1 MNLIEVQDRL
11 NKLPPL
17 PQSIQYLTTA
27 SQGGNPQIP
36 PFMALARISEM
47 NKEIQ
52 TAQQQQPPTEPL
64 NQSLPKQAM
73 QSMGIGA
80 LQQGQQQQGMQQ
92 MAQQA
97 GAAQQAVPPG
107 IPQPVRQ
114 QQPMPQGMPQQG
126 PRPMP
131 QGMPQQAPRGM
142 AGGGLTSIPVDSRM
156 FNYGSGGIVA
166 FSGEDGEQLVEG
178 GDGYDPEAELRRLQP
193 QIRALLQQEARPVR
207 GIQGIE
213 KQLTS
218 NRDYGVDEGPVGK
231 GYLEGLAA
239 LKAAKEADRGKQRE
253 EIELRRKN
261 AANRA
266 LLDFAEASRGQTG
279 VGGIGAL
286 GRSYMGSSE
295 KLMGEEAGLREDAMK
310 TDSLINEAKYKIQAL
325 RQAQLKGDVA
335 AEQKADI
342 DLAKIAKDLG
352 VAKST
357 LIGRLATG
365 NLNLMGKEVS
375 AASGEEQ
382 ARIRNMRPTGTGGVG
397 KKTDLDKA
405 FDVELAA
412 MLADGEPDNAATR
425 KKAMNNAQDRLSKS
439 AGTGRV
445 DVSRVDLANKEF
457 RNAYYDPANRALRAM
472 QKKDPA
478 GYAAGMKALRDRIEA
493 TYGVRPD
500 AQMSDAPAPAPKPA
514 APAVSGGITPEAFN
528 AKWATLKPGQKL
540 VGPDGVEYTKK

>member
-107 IPQPVRQ
+107 VPQPVRQ

-131 QGMPQQAPRGM
+131 QGMPQQGPRPMPRGM

-166 FSGEDGEQLVEG
+166 FSAGDLVEADGG
-178 GDGYDPEAELRRLQP
+178 GDGYDPEAELRKLQP
-193 QIRALLQQEARPVR
+193 QIQASLAQAARPVR
-207 GIQGIE
+207 SRQAIE
-213 KQLTS
+213 EGLSK
-218 NRDYGVDEGPVGK
+218 DYGVDEGPVGK

-253 EIELRRKN
+253 EIELRKKN
-261 AANRA
+261 SVNRA

-295 KLMGEEAGLREDAMK
+295 KLMGEEAGLREDTIK
-310 TDSLINEAKYKIQAL
+310 TDSLMNEAQYKIQAL
-325 RQAQLKGDVA
+325 RQAQKNGDIA
-335 AEQKADI
+335 AEQKADM
-342 DLAKIAKDLG
+342 DLSRIAKDLG

-365 NLNLMGKEVS
+365 NLNLMGKGVS
-375 AASGEEQ
+375 ADATVAAAE
-382 ARIRNMRPTGTGGVG
+382 ARTKNKGTGGASAG
-397 KKTDLDKA
+397 KKTDLDKS
-405 FDVELAA
+405 FDAELAA
-412 MLADGEPDNAATR
+412 MLAEGEPDNAVTR

-439 AGTGRV
+439 AGTSRV
-445 DVSRVDLANKEF
+445 DVSKVDLANKEF
-457 RNAYYDPANRALRAM
+457 RDAYYDPANRALRAI

-493 TYGVRPD
+493 TYGVRPN

-514 APAVSGGITPEAFN
+514 AGKQVLP
-528 AKWATLKPGQKL
+528 PGTTTGKL
-540 VGPDGVEYTKK
+540 VPGKGTEVLKDGKLIGYAN